1 MRHWVRHSFVVLGI
15 CALSISAAMAES
27 KPLSDTT
34 DAAAEA
40 SLFQPWD
47 ESRRVSFEAVLAD
60 PDNVELN
67 FRYAQTLLHDGRPK
81 DAVPTLQRILTKQPD
96 LAQVRLLYT
105 FVLLRLDNLAE
116 AERELAIVQKAQ
128 MSDSQRK
135 DLDRLAK
142 DIRQRRKPT
151 RWDIRLGLGMQY
163 DQNRSAAPASGEAE
177 ISSLSS
183 SIDLNGTPFEK
194 ENDLAFV
201 TSLDARVQHDLRL
214 NGAGQPKLIGG
225 IRFQSAE
232 QVELDY
238 LDLMAFEVS
247 GGAQFHVGGG
257 LLTSEL
263 LYNQVLFSSETYLR
277 SGGMRLK
284 YERAVAD
291 RLKLGGRFQAEYQD
305 YDEIN
310 DNPIADRRSGWRY
323 EYALRGDY
331 IWNANHFSGVEL
343 YAIDQNAKHNGYAF
357 KAPGLSLA
365 HLWIPKKN
373 HFFVSRY
380 SYEYHIYDGENAAIT
395 NRHRRDSRSKF
406 RFTYGATLDEIMPFV
421 SLPSGIDDIVASVS
435 ADFIV
440 SDSNIRNYEYRNN
453 AYSLMFTKRW
463 KL

>member
-1 MRHWVRHSFVVLGI
+1 MRHWIRHSFVILGI
-15 CALSISAAMAES
+15 SALSISTAVAES
-27 KPLSDTT
+27 KPLGSD
-34 DAAAEA
+34 DAATEA
-40 SLFQPWD
+40 SLFQPW
-47 ESRRVSFEAVLAD
+47 EKSRRVSFEEVLAD

-81 DAVPTLQRILTKQPD
+81 DAVPTLQRILSTQPD

-105 FVLLRLDNLAE
+105 LVLLRLDNLAE
-116 AERELAIVQKAQ
+116 AERELATVQKAQ
-128 MSDSQRK
+128 MSDAQRK
-135 DLDRLAK
+135 DLTRLAK
-142 DIRQRRKPT
+142 DIRQRRKTT

-163 DQNRSAAPASGEAE
+163 DQNRSAAPASGESNFAWLTNP
-177 ISSLSS
+177 ISL
-183 SIDLNGTPFEK
+183 DGTPFEK

-201 TSLDARVQHDLRL
+201 TLIDTRVEHDLDL
-214 NGAGQPKLIGG
+214 GGVGQPKLIGG
-225 IRFQSAE
+225 LRFQSAE

-257 LLTSEL
+257 YLTSEL
-263 LYNQVLFSSETYLR
+263 LYHQVLFSSETYLR
-277 SGGMRLK
+277 SGGVRLK
-284 YERAVAD
+284 YEKAVAD

-305 YDEIN
+305 YERID

-331 IWNANHFSGVEL
+331 IWNASHFTGVEL
-343 YAIDQNAKHNGYAF
+343 YAIDQNANHDEYAF
-357 KAPGLSLA
+357 KAPGISLA

-380 SYEYHIYDGENAAIT
+380 SYEYHIYDGENPVIS

-421 SLPSGIDDIVASVS
+421 SLPSGVDDIVASIS
-435 ADFIV
+435 ADFLI